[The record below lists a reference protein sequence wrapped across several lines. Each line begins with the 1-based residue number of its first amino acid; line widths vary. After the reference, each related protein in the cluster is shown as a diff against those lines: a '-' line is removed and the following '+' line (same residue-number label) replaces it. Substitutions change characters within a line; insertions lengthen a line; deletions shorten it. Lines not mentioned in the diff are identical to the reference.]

1 MDNYLLAYYQA
12 IENGSIV
19 VGKWI
24 KLFYRYLIEGLQK
37 QSFFFDQRL
46 TRRSVTLKHFAITV
60 RGVLTPSSWNCG
72 KKLLSLWCSASWTAS
87 ATGSFV
93 RSS

>member
-24 KLFYRYLIEGLQK
+24 RLFYRYLIEGLQ
-37 QSFFFDQRL
+37 
-46 TRRSVTLKHFAITV
+46 
-60 RGVLTPSSWNCG
+60 
-72 KKLLSLWCSASWTAS
+72 
-87 ATGSFV
+87 
-93 RSS
+93 